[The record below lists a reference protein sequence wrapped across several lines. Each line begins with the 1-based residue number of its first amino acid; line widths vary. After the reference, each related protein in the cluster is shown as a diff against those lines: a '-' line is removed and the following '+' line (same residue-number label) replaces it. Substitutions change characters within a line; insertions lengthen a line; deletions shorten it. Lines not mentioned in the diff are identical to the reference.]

1 MENIFYYLTHE
12 DIQNVSM
19 EELNR
24 KLTKEEIEKF
34 VENISER
41 IPWCDAIE
49 SVIRENYSS

>member
-24 KLTKEEIEKF
+24 KLTKEEIEKI

-41 IPWCDAIE
+41 ISWYDAIE